1 MEIKEL
7 ALQLEHSRANAQ
19 ATNDVQTLS
28 ALLSEDLYYG
38 HSTGQ
43 GDSKSAY
50 LSKVTARI
58 FQYEE
63 VTPHI
68 VNVSTIGEDGLMIQG
83 TVAIR
88 GMING
93 NYKDMHSA
101 YLAVWRREG
110 AHWRMLGHQTA
121 LIS

>member
-7 ALQLEHSRANAQ
+7 ALQLEHSRAAAQ
-19 ATNDVQTLS
+19 AMNDIQTLS
-28 ALLSEDLYYG
+28 DLLSEDLYYG

-50 LSKVTARI
+50 LSKMTTGI

-63 VTPHI
+63 VTPHV
-68 VNVSTIGEDGLMIQG
+68 VNVSPIGEDGLMIQG
-83 TVAIR
+83 TVEIR

-101 YLAVWRREG
+101 YLAVWRREAG
-110 AHWRMLGHQTA
+110 HWRMLGHQTA
-121 LIS
+121 IIS